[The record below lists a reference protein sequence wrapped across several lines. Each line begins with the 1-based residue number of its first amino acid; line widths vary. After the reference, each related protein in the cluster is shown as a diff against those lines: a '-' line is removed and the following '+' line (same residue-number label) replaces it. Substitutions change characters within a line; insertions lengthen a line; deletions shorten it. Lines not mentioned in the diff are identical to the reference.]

1 MKKERKIIDLI
12 IILILTA
19 IVIAMIFFTLTR
31 ETGNQEIIL
40 MEIYKC
46 AGPQTSTD
54 TMEHYYI
61 YQNTNIIK
69 IRNSNNDGSNNITS
83 KEVSQDLINTLQNN
97 LDEYISQN
105 PTMNT
110 AFNINERYSIKYNG
124 KTIIVPN
131 PSVAAFLGYDSNEY
145 NFYHTVENFINDVN
159 N

>member
-19 IVIAMIFFTLTR
+19 VVVVMVYFTLTR
-31 ETGNQEIIL
+31 ETGNQEVIL

-54 TMEHYYI
+54 EMEHYYI
-61 YQNTNIIK
+61 YQNTTTIK
-69 IRNSNNDGSNNITS
+69 IRNSSKDGSNNTIS
-83 KEVSQDLINTLQNN
+83 KEVSQDLITSLQNS

-110 AFNINERYSIKYNG
+110 GFNINERYTIEYSG
-124 KTIIVPN
+124 KTVVVPN
-131 PSVAAFLGYDSNEY
+131 PSVASLLGYDSNEY
-145 NFYHTVENFINDVN
+145 SFYHIVENYINN
-159 N
+159 IK